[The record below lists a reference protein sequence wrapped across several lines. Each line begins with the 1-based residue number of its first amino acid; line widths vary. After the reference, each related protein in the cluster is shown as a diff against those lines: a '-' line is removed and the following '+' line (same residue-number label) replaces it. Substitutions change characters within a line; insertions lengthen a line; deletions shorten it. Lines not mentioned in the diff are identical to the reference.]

1 MSMKLKHLP
10 VLYGVYLTI
19 LVIAAIIIKL
29 TVDVMTIKTLIICW
43 TFFICISL
51 IMIFMTAIAVIN
63 HRQHREELLSNVN
76 VKKKSPHDDLREYA
90 TIFTSSN
97 IQNLFFKTDV
107 DRITAVI
114 SRMIK
119 KLDNLEKLLEN
130 TFSKTDLTYT
140 TYKNS
145 LDGVIGAFNNNL
157 KSIKKRIDVFDYRAW
172 ESGNR
177 SDVSEKYISDIER
190 LISQNE
196 EIIDKLDYL
205 ISELVS
211 LDDPKNFSLSNLN
224 NLIRQT
230 QDYKN
235 INNNGGTT

>member
-1 MSMKLKHLP
+1 MKLKHLP
-10 VLYGVYLTI
+10 VLYGIYLAVLI
-19 LVIAAIIIKL
+19 IAAIVIKL
-29 TVDVMTIKTLIICW
+29 TVAVMTIKTLIACW
-43 TFFICISL
+43 AFFVCVSL
-51 IMIFMTAIAVIN
+51 IIVFMTAIAVIN
-63 HRQHREELLSNVN
+63 HKQHREELLSNIN
-76 VKKKSPHDDLREYA
+76 TEKKSPHDDLREYA
-90 TIFTSSN
+90 KIFTSRDM
-97 IQNLFFKTDV
+97 QNLFFKTDV
-107 DRITAVI
+107 DRIAAVI
-114 SRMIK
+114 GKMIK
-119 KLDNLEKLLEN
+119 KLDNLEKLLET

-145 LDGVIGAFNNNL
+145 LDSVIGAFNSNL
-157 KSIKKRIDVFDYRAW
+157 KSIKKRIDVFDYHAW
-172 ESGNR
+172 ESGDR
-177 SDVSEKYISDIER
+177 SDISEKYISDIER

-235 INNNGGTT
+235 INNDGGTI

>member
-1 MSMKLKHLP
+1 MKLKHLP
-10 VLYGVYLTI
+10 VLYGIYLAVLI
-19 LVIAAIIIKL
+19 IAAIVIKM
-29 TVDVMTIKTLIICW
+29 TVAVMTIKTLIVCW
-43 TFFICISL
+43 AFFVCVSL
-51 IMIFMTAIAVIN
+51 IIVFMTAIAVIN
-63 HRQHREELLSNVN
+63 HKQHREELLSNIN
-76 VKKKSPHDDLREYA
+76 TEKKSPHDDLREYA
-90 TIFTSSN
+90 KIFTSRDM
-97 IQNLFFKTDV
+97 QNLFFKTDV
-107 DRITAVI
+107 DRIAAVI
-114 SRMIK
+114 GKMIK
-119 KLDNLEKLLEN
+119 KLDNLEKLLET

-145 LDGVIGAFNNNL
+145 LDSVIGAFNSNL
-157 KSIKKRIDVFDYRAW
+157 KSIKKRIDVFDYHAW
-172 ESGNR
+172 ESGDR
-177 SDVSEKYISDIER
+177 SDISEKYISDIER

-235 INNNGGTT
+235 INNDGGTI

>member
-1 MSMKLKHLP
+1 MKLKHLP
-10 VLYGVYLTI
+10 VLYGIYLAVLI
-19 LVIAAIIIKL
+19 IAAIVIKM
-29 TVDVMTIKTLIICW
+29 TVAVMTIKTLIVCW
-43 TFFICISL
+43 AFFVCVSL
-51 IMIFMTAIAVIN
+51 IIVFMTAIAVIN
-63 HRQHREELLSNVN
+63 HKQHREELLSNIN
-76 VKKKSPHDDLREYA
+76 TEKKSPHDDLREYA
-90 TIFTSSN
+90 KIFTSRDM
-97 IQNLFFKTDV
+97 QNLFFKTDV
-107 DRITAVI
+107 DRIATVI
-114 SRMIK
+114 GKMIK
-119 KLDNLEKLLEN
+119 KLDNLEKLLET

-145 LDGVIGAFNNNL
+145 LDSVIGAFNSNL
-157 KSIKKRIDVFDYRAW
+157 KSIKKRIDVFDYHAW
-172 ESGNR
+172 ESGDR
-177 SDVSEKYISDIER
+177 SDISEKYISDIER

-235 INNNGGTT
+235 INNDGGTI

>member
-1 MSMKLKHLP
+1 MKLKHLP
-10 VLYGVYLTI
+10 VLYGIYLAVLI
-19 LVIAAIIIKL
+19 IAAIVIKL
-29 TVDVMTIKTLIICW
+29 TVAVMTIKTLIACW
-43 TFFICISL
+43 AFFVCISL
-51 IMIFMTAIAVIN
+51 IIVFMTAIAVIN
-63 HRQHREELLSNVN
+63 HKQHREELLSNIN
-76 VKKKSPHDDLREYA
+76 TEKKSPHDDLREYA
-90 TIFTSSN
+90 KIFTSRDM
-97 IQNLFFKTDV
+97 QNLFFKTDV
-107 DRITAVI
+107 DRIAAVI
-114 SRMIK
+114 GKMIK
-119 KLDNLEKLLEN
+119 KLDNLEKLLET

-145 LDGVIGAFNNNL
+145 LDSVIGAFNSNL
-157 KSIKKRIDVFDYRAW
+157 KSIKKRIDVFDYHAW
-172 ESGNR
+172 ESGDR
-177 SDVSEKYISDIER
+177 SDISEKYISDIER

-235 INNNGGTT
+235 INNDGGTI